1 MRAPFFSASAF
12 DLGPRAVMAKEPGH
26 PFTFSRTGRSRL
38 SLRHSDSPLRAKS
51 RKPGRKTPFSL
62 PAFNAGRI
70 ALFFMTLLALS
81 ALLSLHLLPDKVA
94 LHVGDVS
101 DSDIRA
107 QRTTSYV
114 DQSATQ
120 QLRDEAAA
128 RAEIAYTS
136 VPYSASES
144 DQTIQDIFT
153 HLRRE
158 RAAAAPSAQHVAA
171 VLRQQVGVN
180 VNTPSLLT
188 PLLQDARAG
197 YHIDQAERVMRAAV
211 HDALENEIRDDHP
224 ADLERA
230 HAEVAAKI
238 SASMLPRSYI
248 PAVTRLANAA
258 VHANRVRDD
267 RRTEAARESERRLVT
282 PQVSRIFTGDF
293 VVRQGETATAT
304 TIDKLRALG
313 LQNPK
318 LDPWMIASVSMLV
331 AMLVSLVCLYLS
343 RYYPKVYASTKIL
356 VLLSVLVVLCILGLK
371 LGDSILGVR
380 LSGSQYGYVG
390 MLCVAATGMLIS
402 ALVNP
407 RLALLITALL
417 AAQSG
422 FILGDDLRFCIM
434 TLLSTLVGI
443 YAVSDIRSRSDVVRA
458 SAALSLVN
466 VALALV
472 VGRIE
477 NDAWI
482 DIQRA
487 ALWALGA
494 GVMSVALFSLGAA
507 LFERLFGITTHLGLL
522 ELSDPNR
529 PLLQRFCQLAP
540 GTYTHSVMVGNL
552 AVTACEAVGADA
564 LLCRVGAYYHD
575 LGKMRRPEFFV
586 ENQLG
591 GSNIHNKL
599 NPSLSALVLT
609 AHVKEGLEIAEEENL
624 PPVIKDFISQHH
636 GTSLIRYFYHQQ
648 TLFDG
653 GDAAPGLEQQFRYG
667 GPKPQNRETAILML
681 ADSVEAASR
690 TLEKPTVGRIEA
702 LVDHIISNHLADGQ
716 LDECDLT
723 LRDLRGIRD
732 AFVHLLGGML
742 HNRIEYPDALKPASG
757 KTDKNGTIDKPA
769 DERVLVAE
777 VQEEP
782 PVGDQSSVA
791 A

>member
-1 MRAPFFSASAF
+1 MRAPFFSAKLFYS
-12 DLGPRAVMAKEPGH
+12 DPCAVMAKEPGH
-26 PFTFSRTGRSRL
+26 SFTFSRTGRSRL
-38 SLRHSDSPLRAKS
+38 SLRHSDAPTRVKS
-51 RKPGRKTPFSL
+51 RKPGRRAPQMRPTLNF
-62 PAFNAGRI
+62 GRI
-70 ALFFMTLLALS
+70 ALFFITLLTLS

-94 LHVGDVS
+94 LRIGDVS

-107 QRTTSYV
+107 LRTTSYV
-114 DQSATQ
+114 DQLSTE
-120 QLRDEAAA
+120 QLREEAAA
-128 RAEIAYTS
+128 RAETAYTS
-136 VPYSASES
+136 VPYAASEA
-144 DQTIQDIFT
+144 DQTIQDICA

-158 RAAAAPSAQHVAA
+158 RALPTPSAQHVAA
-171 VLRQQVGVN
+171 LLRQQVGVMIAK
-180 VNTPSLLT
+180 SAQLT
-188 PLLQDARAG
+188 PLLQDTTAG

-211 HDALENEIRDDHP
+211 HSALENEIRDDHP
-224 ADLERA
+224 ADLIRA
-230 HAEVAAKI
+230 RDEVTVKI

-248 PAVTRLANAA
+248 PAVTSLATAA
-258 VHANRVRDD
+258 VHSNRARDD
-267 RRTEAARESERRLVT
+267 RRTEAAREAERRLVA
-282 PQVSRIFTGDF
+282 PQVNRIFTGDL
-293 VVRQGETATAT
+293 VVRRGETVTAA

-313 LQNPK
+313 LQNPR
-318 LDPWMIASVSMLV
+318 LDPVMIASVSLLV
-331 AMLVSLVCLYLS
+331 AMLLCLVCLYLA
-343 RYYPKVYASTKIL
+343 RYYPRVYTSTKIL
-356 VLLSVLVVLCILGLK
+356 VLLSVLVTLCILGLK
-371 LGDSILGVR
+371 LGDTVLGVR

-443 YAVSDIRSRSDVVRA
+443 YAVSDIRTRSDVVRA
-458 SAALSLVN
+458 AAALSLVN

-472 VGRIE
+472 VGKIE
-477 NDAWI
+477 NDSWV

-487 ALWALGA
+487 ALWAIGS
-494 GVMSVALFSLGAA
+494 GVLSVALFSLGAA

-529 PLLQRFCQLAP
+529 PLLQKFCQLAP

-575 LGKMRRPEFFV
+575 LGKMRRPEFFI

-609 AHVKEGLEIAEEENL
+609 AHVKEGLEIAEEERL
-624 PPVIKDFISQHH
+624 PQIIKDFISQHH

-653 GDAAPGLEQQFRYG
+653 GDSAPGLEQQFRYS
-667 GPKPQNRETAILML
+667 GPKPQSRETAILML

-690 TLEKPTVGRIEA
+690 TLDKPTLGRIED
-702 LVDHIISNHLADGQ
+702 LVDQIISTHLGDGQ

-742 HNRIEYPDALKPASG
+742 HSRIEYPDALKPAPG
-757 KTDKNGTIDKPA
+757 KTDKNGPIDKPA
-769 DERVLVAE
+769 DERLLVAE
-777 VQEEP
+777 VQEDAA
-782 PVGDQSSVA
+782 VGDPNSVA

>member
-1 MRAPFFSASAF
+1 
-12 DLGPRAVMAKEPGH
+12 MAKEPGH
-26 PFTFSRTGRSRL
+26 SFTFSRTGRSRL
-38 SLRHSDSPLRAKS
+38 SLRHADTPARVKS
-51 RKPGRKTPFSL
+51 RKPGRRAPQVR
-62 PAFNAGRI
+62 PAFNFGRI
-70 ALFFMTLLALS
+70 ALYFITLLTLS

-101 DSDIRA
+101 DIDVRA

-114 DQSATQ
+114 DQLATQ

-128 RAEIAYTS
+128 RAEVAYTS
-136 VPYSASES
+136 VPYAASES

-158 RAAAAPSAQHVAA
+158 RSAAAPSAPHVAA
-171 VLRQQVGVN
+171 ILRQEVGVM
-180 VNTPSLLT
+180 VSTPSLLA
-188 PLLQDARAG
+188 PLLQDATAG
-197 YHIDQAERVMRAAV
+197 YHIDQAERVMRSAV

-224 ADLERA
+224 ADLSRA
-230 HAEVAAKI
+230 QEEVAEKI
-238 SASMLPRSYI
+238 SASMLPRSYL
-248 PAVTRLANAA
+248 PAVTRLANSA
-258 VHANRVRDD
+258 VHPNRARDD
-267 RRTEAARESERRLVT
+267 RRTEAARDAERRLVA
-282 PQVSRIFTGDF
+282 PQINRIFTGDL
-293 VVRQGETATAT
+293 VVRRGETVTTAT
-304 TIDKLRALG
+304 VDKLRALG
-313 LQNPK
+313 LQNPR
-318 LDPWMIASVSMLV
+318 LDPMMIACVSLLVTML
-331 AMLVSLVCLYLS
+331 LSLVCLYLS
-343 RYYPKVYASTKIL
+343 RYYPRVYVSTKTL

-371 LGDSILGVR
+371 LGDTILGVR

-390 MLCVAATGMLIS
+390 MLCVASTGMLIS

-458 SAALSLVN
+458 AAALSLVN
-466 VALALV
+466 VALSLV
-472 VGRIE
+472 VGKIE
-477 NDAWI
+477 NDAWA
-482 DIQRA
+482 DMQRA
-487 ALWALGA
+487 AFWAIGS

-529 PLLQRFCQLAP
+529 PLLQKFCQLAP

-552 AVTACEAVGADA
+552 AVTACEAIGADA

-575 LGKMRRPEFFV
+575 LGKMRRPEFFI

-667 GPKPQNRETAILML
+667 GPKPQSRETAILML

-690 TLEKPTVGRIEA
+690 TLDKPTVGRIED
-702 LVDHIISNHLADGQ
+702 LVDQIISTHLGDGQ

-742 HNRIEYPDALKPASG
+742 HNRIEYPDALKQASG
-757 KTDKNGTIDKPA
+757 KTDKTDKNGITDKPA
-769 DERVLVAE
+769 DERVLIAE

-782 PVGDQSSVA
+782 EVGDKSSVA

>member
-1 MRAPFFSASAF
+1 
-12 DLGPRAVMAKEPGH
+12 MAKEPGH
-26 PFTFSRTGRSRL
+26 SFTFSRTGRSRL
-38 SLRHSDSPLRAKS
+38 SLRQADSPARVKS
-51 RKPGRKTPFSL
+51 RKPGRKAAP
-62 PAFNAGRI
+62 PRAAFHAGRI
-70 ALFFMTLLALS
+70 ALFFITLLTLS
-81 ALLSLHLLPDKVA
+81 ALLSLHLLPDKVS
-94 LHVGDVS
+94 LHAGDIS
-101 DSDIRA
+101 DADVHA

-114 DQSATQ
+114 DQLATQ

-128 RAEIAYTS
+128 RAEIAYTP

-144 DQTIQDIFT
+144 DQTIKDIFA

-158 RAAAAPSAQHVAA
+158 RASAAPSAQHAAA

-180 VNTPSLLT
+180 VAAPALLT
-188 PLLQDARAG
+188 PLLRDATAG

-211 HDALENEIRDDHP
+211 HDALEYEIRDDHP
-224 ADLERA
+224 LDLTRA
-230 HAEVAAKI
+230 RAEVAAQI

-248 PAVTRLANAA
+248 PAVTNLASAA
-258 VHANRVRDD
+258 VHANRARDD
-267 RRTEAARESERRLVT
+267 RRTEAAREAERRLVA
-282 PQVSRIFTGDF
+282 PQIARIFTGDL
-293 VVRQGETATAT
+293 VIRRGETATAE

-318 LDPWMIASVSMLV
+318 LDPWMIASVSLFV
-331 AMLVSLVCLYLS
+331 AMLVSLVCLYLA
-343 RYYPKVYASTKIL
+343 RYYPKVFVSTKML
-356 VLLSVLVVLCILGLK
+356 ALLSLLVVLCILGLK
-371 LGDSILGVR
+371 LGDTILGVR

-402 ALVNP
+402 ALINP
-407 RLALLITALL
+407 RLALLVTALL

-443 YAVSDIRSRSDVVRA
+443 YAVSDIRGRGDVVRA

-466 VALALV
+466 IALALV

-487 ALWALGA
+487 ALWALGS

-609 AHVKEGLEIAEEENL
+609 AHVKEGLEIAEEEKL

-667 GPKPQNRETAILML
+667 GPKPQSRETAILML

-690 TLEKPTVGRIEA
+690 TLEKPTLGRIEA
-702 LVDHIISNHLADGQ
+702 LVDQIITNHLSDGQ

-742 HNRIEYPDALKPASG
+742 HNRIEYPDALKSAPG
-757 KTDKNGTIDKPA
+757 KTDRNGTTDKPA

-777 VQEEP
+777 VQKET
-782 PVGDQSSVA
+782 PVGDESSVA